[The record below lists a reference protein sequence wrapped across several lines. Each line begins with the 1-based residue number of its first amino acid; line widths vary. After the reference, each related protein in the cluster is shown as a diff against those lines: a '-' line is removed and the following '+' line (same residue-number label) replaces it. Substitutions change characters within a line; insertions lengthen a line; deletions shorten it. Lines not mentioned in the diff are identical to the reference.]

1 MTTALR
7 VHGVAKQYRTY
18 ARPGD
23 RLKESL
29 TRGRLQRH
37 KEFWALHSISF
48 ELDKGDIVGIIGPNG
63 CGKSTLLQIIAGTLE
78 PTHGEVWHEGRISAL
93 LELGAGFDPEFT
105 GAENVFMN
113 ASLLGL
119 SRRETDALFP
129 QIERFAEIGDFL
141 YQPVKTYSSGMYV
154 RLAFAIASSVEPDI
168 LIIDEALAVGDAVF
182 QHRCLRRIKDLHERG
197 TTVLFVSHDAAAVRA
212 LCSRAILLNQGR
224 MISDG
229 APAEVLNHY
238 QEIVM
243 EREQAYE
250 AESESLADGGAAQ
263 AESFEPLSFSYRHGN
278 RSAEIV
284 VAELADATHRRVEI
298 VDTGAPVTMKISAR
312 FNADVDQPVIGFLI
326 RNRHGISAFGTNT
339 NEQQLEIGAVHRG
352 EIVEVT
358 FAFSCWLGID
368 DYSISCAVH
377 SRDGEAY
384 DWLDGVR
391 FFRVTSLRL
400 TEGIANLNATATVRR
415 LQMPASQAR
424 ARELIETASV

>member
-29 TRGRLQRH
+29 TRGRLHRH

-48 ELDKGDIVGIIGPNG
+48 ELEKGDIVGIIGPNG

-119 SRRETDALFP
+119 SRRETEALFP

-197 TTVLFVSHDAAAVRA
+197 TTVLFVSHDAASVRA
-212 LCSRAILLNQGR
+212 LCSRAILLNHGR

-250 AESESLADGGAAQ
+250 AESESLPGNESAQ
-263 AESFEPLSFSYRHGN
+263 AESFEPLSFTYRHGN

-312 FNADVDQPVIGFLI
+312 FNSDVDQPVIGFLI

-415 LQMPASQAR
+415 LHMPASQAR